1 MLADVLLR
9 GIINFRKW
17 LLRDPDI
24 LIGER
29 QSSYLKTEKS
39 FKSRFHFQI
48 WGKTAAELL
57 LSRIENPDKSYSWT
71 YVKTTPVWRESS
83 NKKEA

>member
-9 GIINFRKW
+9 GIINFRKR

-48 WGKTAAELL
+48 WGKTAADLL
-57 LSRIENPDKSYSWT
+57 LSRIENPGKPCRRSC
-71 YVKTTPVWRESS
+71 VKTTPVWRESS